1 MKKPARTLKYF
12 YTACKTQSDEWL
24 VKNSQRTDGLF
35 KKTEILIMKLVLKE
49 RLENENGDVQ
59 SL

>member
-1 MKKPARTLKYF
+1 MRKPARTLKWI

-35 KKTEILIMKLVLKE
+35 KKTEVLIMRLVLRE
-49 RLENENGDVQ
+49 RLENKDGDVQ

>member
-1 MKKPARTLKYF
+1 MRKPARTLKWF

-35 KKTEILIMKLVLKE
+35 KKTEVLIMRLVLRE
-49 RLENENGDVQ
+49 RLENKDGDVQ